1 MSTPHPTAYLWAR
14 QWLGGALIAGLTLV
28 PAYAQSG
35 SKPTAEKLLSYKPKQ
50 DVKLVTP
57 SATEL
62 AGYQVDLE
70 KGRNGGSAW
79 VVKDASG
86 NLVRRLASSD
96 GRNLDT
102 YSYFKDGVEVYRES
116 ITPGSRAIDS
126 FRWMNTGGSKWG
138 FDLDKDGS
146 IDTWK
151 AISVEEVSQEV
162 LAALATKDF
171 KRFAALLITDADIL
185 ALGLPAETATAIKAK
200 RRELEAKFAET
211 VKKLTKLSDK
221 ANWVHVE
228 TQAPEAVLAETSGAK
243 VDFLRHSRAT
253 VLFESAGQSEWFQLG
268 PIIQVGT
275 AWRLVDAPLPGATPA
290 TDDRAIA
297 GALSV
302 DSATQKLL
310 TELSELDKANPGHTG
325 AEAEKHHL
333 ARANLLE
340 KIIAAVKPNERD
352 PWYRQDADSLSSAAQ
367 AAGTAT
373 SAGMTRLTKLETE
386 MVKYLPGSN
395 LAAYITFRRLQAEY
409 SVALNKAS
417 GEEFS
422 KIQQDWLDKLTAFVK
437 SYPKA
442 DDAADAML
450 QLGMVCEFL
459 GKEVEAKNWYNQLAK
474 NFAGKPQAVKGEGA
488 ARRLGLEGQTMSLG
502 GPVLGSADT
511 TYDIEQLKGK
521 VVIVYYWASWNGQA
535 SSDFAKLKAIADK
548 SEGQVAILGVN
559 VDGKAEEGKTF
570 ADKNGAPGTHLH
582 TPGGLDSKLA
592 SQYGVMVLPSVI
604 VVGKD
609 GKVVNKAG
617 QVSTLDDEVKKLL
630 KK

>member
-1 MSTPHPTAYLWAR
+1 MSTPPASPYLLAR
-14 QWLGGALIAGLTLV
+14 KWLGGALLAGLTIV
-28 PAYAQSG
+28 PAFAQS
-35 SKPTAEKLLSYKPKQ
+35 SAKPTAEKLLSYKPKQ
-50 DVKLVTP
+50 EVKLVTP

-86 NLVRRLASSD
+86 NLVRRLSSSD

-116 ITPGSRAIDS
+116 ITPGSRAVDS
-126 FRWMNTGGSKWG
+126 FRWMNAGGSKWG
-138 FDLDKDGS
+138 VDLDKDGT

-162 LAALATKDF
+162 LAALAAKDF
-171 KRFAALLITDADIL
+171 KRFAALLITDADIT
-185 ALGLPAETATAIKAK
+185 ALGLPAETATALKAK
-200 RRELEAKFAET
+200 RRDLESKFGET

-228 TQAPEAVLAETSGAK
+228 TQAPEAVIAEISGAK

-268 PIIQVGT
+268 QILQVGT

-290 TDDRAIA
+290 TDDRAVA

-302 DSATQKLL
+302 DPATQKLL
-310 TELSELDKANPGHTG
+310 TELGELDKVNPGHAG

-373 SAGMTRLTKLETE
+373 SAGLTRLAKLETE

-409 SVALNKAS
+409 SIALNKAS

-422 KIQQDWLDKLTAFVK
+422 KIQQGWMEKLTAFVK
-437 SYPKA
+437 AYPKA

-488 ARRLGLEGQTMSLG
+488 ARRLSLEGQTLG
-502 GPVLGSADT
+502 LAGPVLGNAET

-535 SSDFAKLKAIADK
+535 ASDFAKLKAIVDK

-559 VDGKAEEGKTF
+559 VDSAAAEGKAF

-592 SQYGVMVLPSVI
+592 SQFGVMVLPSVL

-609 GKVVNKAG
+609 GKVLNKAG
-617 QVSTLDDEVKKLL
+617 QVSTLDDEIKKVI